1 MKSRRKVIES
11 EKQAVKLV
19 KFKARVSVGPGMKKI
34 NVTLPEKIRE
44 LKYKRK
50 VLKVDVEEI
59 EKL

>member
-1 MKSRRKVIES
+1 M
-11 EKQAVKLV
+11 
-19 KFKARVSVGPGMKKI
+19 GPGTKKI